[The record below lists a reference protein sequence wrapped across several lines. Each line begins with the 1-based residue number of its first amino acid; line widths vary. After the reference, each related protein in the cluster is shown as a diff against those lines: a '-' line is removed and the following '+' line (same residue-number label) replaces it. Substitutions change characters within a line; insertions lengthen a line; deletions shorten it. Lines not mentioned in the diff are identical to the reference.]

1 MTRSLILAL
10 CLITTSIVSNASAQG
25 LIWSLPEDGTWV
37 RFEGTYK
44 QSEARS
50 ESSDGP
56 LDLEWAQHVTI
67 KSVGK
72 EQADYKGEKTACRWV
87 EIKVQTGRID
97 QGAIDTGTSGERIYK
112 VLIPEKAIIGSF
124 KDAEGLPVT
133 HLPIVKGFRKTD
145 GKSPQPKPITS
156 GVLQVYPVI
165 ALLRDYKE
173 LEESPGTENLQ
184 VGADAVE
191 VKEYKGNLEQ
201 ESPVQRYAHETKFY
215 RSKQVP
221 FGLARWLVTIT
232 QEQKAEAEPRSAFK
246 KVSDIR
252 IEMATRE
259 VGADAKS
266 ELITDAA
273 PAEAPAPAAAE
284 AAEKQ

>member
-10 CLITTSIVSNASAQG
+10 CLIVTSFVSNASAQG

-44 QSEARS
+44 QSETRS
-50 ESSDGP
+50 DSSEGP
-56 LDLEWAQHVTI
+56 LELEWAQHVTI

-72 EQADYKGEKTACRWV
+72 EQAEYKGEQTACRWV

-124 KDAEGLPVT
+124 TDAEGLPVS
-133 HLPIVKGFRKTD
+133 HLPIVKGFRKINARV
-145 GKSPQPKPITS
+145 PQAKPITS
-156 GVLQVYPVI
+156 GVLQVYPVV

-184 VGADAVE
+184 VGNEAVE
-191 VKEYKGNLEQ
+191 VKEYKGTLAQ
-201 ESPVQRYAHETKFY
+201 ESPLERYEHETKFY

-221 FGLARWLVTIT
+221 FGLARWLVTIS
-232 QEQKAEAEPRSAFK
+232 QEQKAESEPRSAFK

-252 IEMATRE
+252 IEMAARE
-259 VGADAKS
+259 VGTDAKS
-266 ELITDAA
+266 ELITDPQPAAAA
-273 PAEAPAPAAAE
+273 PAA
-284 AAEKQ
+284 QQ